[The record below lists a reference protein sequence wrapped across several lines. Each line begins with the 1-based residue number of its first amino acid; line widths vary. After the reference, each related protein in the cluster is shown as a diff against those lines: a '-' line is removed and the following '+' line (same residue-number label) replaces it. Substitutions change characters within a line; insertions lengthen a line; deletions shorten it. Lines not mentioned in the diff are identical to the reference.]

1 MDQSP
6 IRNFTPSNL
15 FRWVLVVAATFFA
28 LSILLKAVFDF
39 ETQWDGLWYH
49 LPFAARLLG
58 IVPESSLQFSLG
70 LQYRYAG
77 FPLLGEYL
85 QGLAWYVTGRP
96 ESANLVAFLSLA
108 AYVVFL
114 KRYFKVPLY
123 LAVLALLAIPAVH
136 FHASTCYVDL
146 IGNLAVATLL
156 MIVFAIFIGRRAPTL
171 MDLFVSI
178 ILVAVAI
185 NTKFMLAPMAVL
197 GLALLVLK
205 IVFPSLL
212 APGAVIENRAK
223 WLTLLTLVLPLVFF
237 TPLKNIW
244 LHGNPFFPMQINVAG
259 VALPGVE
266 KAGDLS
272 PLQLREMPPSLR
284 WLVSVL
290 ELSPGSHD
298 KNSRSNRPDHWR
310 GGPLVQTI
318 WSHDQYTGGE
328 RQPDMWMGGTFG
340 TYMLFNLLFLA
351 FMSWRLWSPEIG
363 IGIGLFA
370 LVSLVTSLSPESHII
385 RYYIY
390 WPIFLISI
398 NLALL
403 QTAWQSQSTGRFIA
417 GNVFGAAALMA
428 VLVVV
433 VRTDGKYTFPTFASF
448 DDYLNKVIDED
459 IIAGFAPGDKVCL
472 LGQPFEIEYLAYAPQ
487 FWGDKDYKIQT
498 ATWKKSECGD
508 YRVIEKT
515 W

>member
-6 IRNFTPSNL
+6 VRNFTPSNL

-146 IGNLAVATLL
+146 IGNVAVATLL
-156 MIVFAIFIGRRAPTL
+156 MIVFAIFIGRRAPTI

-205 IVFPSLL
+205 IVFPTLL
-212 APGAVIENRAK
+212 APGAVFENRAK
-223 WLTLLTLVLPLVFF
+223 WLALLALLLPLVFF

-244 LHGNPFFPMQINVAG
+244 LHGNPVFPMQINVAG
-259 VALPGVE
+259 FELPGAE
-266 KAGDLS
+266 QTRDDLS
-272 PLQLREMPPSLR
+272 PVQLREMPRSQR

-298 KNSRSNRPDHWR
+298 KDSRSNRPDHWR
-310 GGPLVQTI
+310 GGPLVQTL
-318 WSHDQYTGGE
+318 WSHDQYTGGFN
-328 RQPDMWMGGTFG
+328 QPDMWMGGTFG
-340 TYMLFNLLFLA
+340 AYILFNLLFLG
-351 FMSWRLWSPEIG
+351 FMSWRIWSPEVG

-385 RYYIY
+385 RYYMY

-403 QTAWQSQSTGRFIA
+403 QTAWQGRKTGRLIS
-417 GNVFGAAALMA
+417 GNLYGAVALMA

-433 VRTDGKYTFPTFASF
+433 TRTDGKYTFPTLFSF
-448 DDYLNKVIDED
+448 DDYLNKVIDKD
-459 IIAGFAPGDKVCL
+459 IIAGFVPGDKVCL
-472 LGQPFEIEYLAYAPQ
+472 VGQLFETNYFYYAPQ
-487 FWGDKDYKIQT
+487 FWGNRDYVIRNT
-498 ATWKKSECGD
+498 MFRERDCGD
-508 YRVIEKT
+508 YRVIEKH
-515 W
+515 